1 MLKKFKAFIVD
12 KNKDQTVHGI
22 KDIEK
27 DELMSGNVL
36 VEIKYSSFNFKDGL
50 AVTGKL
56 PIIKKFPMI
65 PGVDFVGSVIES
77 SNNNYKKNDLVILNG
92 WGVGEKHF
100 GGFSQYARVNEDW
113 LIPMPKRFSE
123 EEAMIIGSAGYTASL
138 CVLEVIQKIKPEKGK
153 ILVTGASGGVGSVA
167 IHLLSKLGYKVTGLS
182 GKNKDFLLNIG
193 ATEVL
198 NRKNFNVSEKPLQS
212 EKWAGAIDTV
222 GSDILSTILS
232 ETTYDGIVACT
243 GLAKGPNLNTT
254 VFPFILRNVTLAGV
268 DCVYASYEKRVN
280 AWKFLEDLIDVN
292 ILEKIKSIKSLEDI
306 PKLSNDIL
314 AGKIQGRTVIDVNK

>member
-123 EEAMIIGSAGYTASL
+123 EEAMIREEL
-138 CVLEVIQKIKPEKGK
+138 K
-153 ILVTGASGGVGSVA
+153 
-167 IHLLSKLGYKVTGLS
+167 KLGYS
-182 GKNKDFLLNIG
+182 
-193 ATEVL
+193 
-198 NRKNFNVSEKPLQS
+198 
-212 EKWAGAIDTV
+212 
-222 GSDILSTILS
+222 
-232 ETTYDGIVACT
+232 
-243 GLAKGPNLNTT
+243 
-254 VFPFILRNVTLAGV
+254 
-268 DCVYASYEKRVN
+268 
-280 AWKFLEDLIDVN
+280 
-292 ILEKIKSIKSLEDI
+292 
-306 PKLSNDIL
+306 
-314 AGKIQGRTVIDVNK
+314 